1 MCPQPDQ
8 PKARSYFL
16 QLSGQQVRVSSYGR
30 GPQLLIALHG
40 YDYDGSVFA
49 AWASTLGDEY
59 TICAPDLPFH
69 GHTRWGG
76 KEFRPEAI
84 AAIIVAIAQHE
95 GAATFHLAGH
105 SLGARLL
112 VCTGSFWIEKATQ
125 FILLA
130 PAGIGSFDRV
140 PPLWMQRVAEKALA
154 WPVWLQWLVNL
165 GSRLKLVSN
174 FHRRYAEVQLYP
186 PDKRHL
192 LFRAYNSLRHLRTTR
207 PDRKLFWEQTSI
219 PTLVVL
225 AEQDRFVPN
234 GAIRDYFSKNDRIEI
249 VETPG
254 SHDLV
259 NEKTAALLLE
269 QMNNLFPS
277 NY

>member
-1 MCPQPDQ
+1 MCPQPD
-8 PKARSYFL
+8 PSKARDYFL
-16 QLSGQQVRVSSYGR
+16 DLSGQQVHVCCYGS

-40 YDYDGSVFA
+40 YDYDGCVFA
-49 AWASTLGDEY
+49 SWANTLGDQY

-69 GHTRWGG
+69 GQTSWADT
-76 KEFRPEAI
+76 EFRPQGIEDIITAI
-84 AAIIVAIAQHE
+84 AHHE
-95 GAATFHLAGH
+95 GASTFHLAGH

-112 VCTGSFWIEKATQ
+112 VCTGNAWVGKVTQ

-140 PPLWMQRVAEKALA
+140 PPLWMQRIAEKALTRPA
-154 WPVWLQWLVNL
+154 WLRFVVNF
-165 GSRLKLVSN
+165 GSRLKLVNN

-186 PDKRHL
+186 PDKRNL

-207 PDRKLFWEQTSI
+207 PDRKLFWEQTTI

-234 GAIRDYFSKNDRIEI
+234 GAIRVYFSKNKNTHLVEI
-249 VETPG
+249 AG
-254 SHDLV
+254 NHDLV
-259 NEKTAALLLE
+259 NEKTAQVLLKHI
-269 QMNNLFPS
+269 NFDGNI
-277 NY
+277 

>member
-8 PKARSYFL
+8 SNARNYFL
-16 QLSGQQVRVSSYGR
+16 DLAGQPVHVSCYGN

-40 YDYDGSVFA
+40 YDYDGRVFA
-49 AWASTLGDEY
+49 AWASTLGDQY

-69 GHTRWGG
+69 GQTRWHG
-76 KEFRPEAI
+76 KEFRPAAIEEII
-84 AAIIVAIAQHE
+84 AAIAQSE

-112 VCTGSFWIEKATQ
+112 VCTGNSWVGKVKQ

-130 PAGIGSFDRV
+130 PGGIGSFDRV
-140 PPLWMQRVAEKALA
+140 PPLWMQRIAEKALTWPA
-154 WPVWLQWLVNL
+154 WLRFVVNL
-165 GSRLKLVSN
+165 GARLKLVSN

-186 PDKRHL
+186 PEKRKL
-192 LFRAYNSLRHLRTTR
+192 LFRTYNSLRHLRTTR
-207 PDRKLFWEQTSI
+207 PDRKLFWEQTTI

-234 GAIRDYFSKNDRIEI
+234 EAIRTYFSKNQHINIVEI
-249 VETPG
+249 VG
-254 SHDLV
+254 NHDLV
-259 NEKTAALLLE
+259 NEKTARVVLE
-269 QMNNLFPS
+269 NLPR
-277 NY
+277 YH